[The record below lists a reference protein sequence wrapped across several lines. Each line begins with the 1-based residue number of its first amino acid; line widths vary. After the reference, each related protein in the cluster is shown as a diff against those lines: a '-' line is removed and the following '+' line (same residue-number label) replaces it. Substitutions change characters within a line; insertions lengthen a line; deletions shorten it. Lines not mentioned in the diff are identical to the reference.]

1 MRIQTNFDK
10 NSYEEI
16 GSGNNIFTIA
26 EIGLNHNNNLSLAK
40 KMIDAAKEAGCSSV
54 KFQNFNTDDVYVGG
68 DKAGKY
74 NLLGKKIEIYD
85 LHKSLEISLDMIKE
99 LHEYSSNKNIIFF
112 SSPIG
117 IKSLDDL
124 DEAGVNLYKI
134 SSYEI
139 SNLPFLSEA
148 ASRKKPIIMSTGGAT
163 LSEVERALDTIYNFH
178 SDVSLMHCLIKYPA
192 NFEDANLKIMNTL
205 KEAFGIPV
213 GFSNNGFRD
222 SNGDIDFSKIPSAVS
237 NLGADLYEIHITL
250 DRKMEGVDQGFST
263 EPNEL
268 KKMIKLMNDNRKKF
282 LEGQAEPVDEDLLGS
297 GIKRTL
303 EADKYVRRF
312 AYKCIFST
320 KPIKKGDFF
329 NESNIKTLRPGES
342 DRGLEPLFYELILN
356 KAKAKRNISE
366 NEPINWAD
374 IF

>member
-139 SNLPFLSEA
+139 SNLPF
-148 ASRKKPIIMSTGGAT
+148 
-163 LSEVERALDTIYNFH
+163 Y
-178 SDVSLMHCLIKYPA
+178 
-192 NFEDANLKIMNTL
+192 
-205 KEAFGIPV
+205 
-213 GFSNNGFRD
+213 
-222 SNGDIDFSKIPSAVS
+222 
-237 NLGADLYEIHITL
+237 
-250 DRKMEGVDQGFST
+250 Q
-263 EPNEL
+263 
-268 KKMIKLMNDNRKKF
+268 KLL
-282 LEGQAEPVDEDLLGS
+282 LEKNQ
-297 GIKRTL
+297 
-303 EADKYVRRF
+303 
-312 AYKCIFST
+312 
-320 KPIKKGDFF
+320 
-329 NESNIKTLRPGES
+329 
-342 DRGLEPLFYELILN
+342 
-356 KAKAKRNISE
+356 
-366 NEPINWAD
+366 
-374 IF
+374 

>member
-1 MRIQTNFDK
+1 MRIQTNFDN

-26 EIGLNHNNNLSLAK
+26 EIGLNHNNDLSLAK

-99 LHEYSSNKNIIFF
+99 LHEYSSNKNIIF

-205 KEAFGIPV
+205 KEAFGIP
-213 GFSNNGFRD
+213 NW
-222 SNGDIDFSKIPSAVS
+222 
-237 NLGADLYEIHITL
+237 
-250 DRKMEGVDQGFST
+250 
-263 EPNEL
+263 
-268 KKMIKLMNDNRKKF
+268 
-282 LEGQAEPVDEDLLGS
+282 
-297 GIKRTL
+297 
-303 EADKYVRRF
+303 
-312 AYKCIFST
+312 IF
-320 KPIKKGDFF
+320 
-329 NESNIKTLRPGES
+329 
-342 DRGLEPLFYELILN
+342 
-356 KAKAKRNISE
+356 
-366 NEPINWAD
+366 
-374 IF
+374 